1 MSGWRG
7 LYVSS
12 QAIRAP
18 PHKFPTD
25 TAAHK
30 YFAKKLAHQTRHACV
45 SEGGTYKS
53 QQSQREASMRSRML
67 IPAVMAVISLFA
79 LTPSSAFAHKHP
91 SPSGRCIV
99 SMQVAPRQIVA
110 GDPVVIFGRLRCINR
125 ASAADQQV
133 VLYHHLTGLP
143 GFTPVQSATTDAH
156 GFYEFGRADGV
167 VETNR
172 SFFVRSHGARSATRR
187 IRVAAQVT
195 LSGSTEGAL
204 LTGYPNRVTFTGAV
218 SPADVGARV
227 ILQRQNALTGNQWRR
242 IDSGIVESTGDF
254 TITHTFV
261 VAGDAN
267 LRVLV
272 RSQGR
277 NVPSE
282 SNVLADT
289 VSQAQNPELTIQA
302 SADPIASGEM
312 VTISGKLAL
321 GASRSLVLMAH
332 TARQPGFTPVA
343 QTISNS
349 AGEYSFPSQM
359 PVNSTFYRVDAGQPV
374 CPSGEVCPALALKP
388 ISSAV
393 LYEGVKDVL
402 TARASPT
409 TVQAGQSVTFS
420 GTVSPDQTGHVIY
433 LERQNARGPGFHV
446 VQLSFV
452 EVGSSYTIV
461 HRFYDV
467 GTKLLRVYIP
477 GGPDNQGAAS
487 ASFTIQVNP
496 APASNLMPETPEN
509 TTVPPEGQ
517 S

>member
-1 MSGWRG
+1 
-7 LYVSS
+7 
-12 QAIRAP
+12 
-18 PHKFPTD
+18 
-25 TAAHK
+25 
-30 YFAKKLAHQTRHACV
+30 
-45 SEGGTYKS
+45 
-53 QQSQREASMRSRML
+53 MRSRTL
-67 IPAVMAVISLFA
+67 IPAITAVISLFA
-79 LTPSSAFAHKHP
+79 LAPSGAFAHKHP

-99 SMQVAPRQIVA
+99 SIQVAPRQIVA
-110 GDPVVIFGRLRCINR
+110 GDPVVIFGRLRCVDR
-125 ASAADQQV
+125 ASAAGQQV

-172 SFFVRSHGARSATRR
+172 SFFVRSHGARSATKR

-242 IDSGIVESTGDF
+242 IDSGIVESTGNF

-261 VAGDAN
+261 VPGDAN

-282 SNVLADT
+282 SNILADT

-302 SADPIASGEM
+302 SADPISAGEA
-312 VTISGKLAL
+312 VTISGKLTA
-321 GASRSLVLMAH
+321 GANRSLTLMAH
-332 TARQPGFTPVA
+332 TARQPDFVAVA
-343 QTISNS
+343 QTTSNS
-349 AGEYSFPSQM
+349 AGEYSFPAQS
-359 PVNSTFYRVDAGQPV
+359 PTNSIFYRVDAGQLV
-374 CPSGEVCPALALKP
+374 CPPNAACPAIAFRP
-388 ISSAV
+388 VSSAV

-402 TARASPT
+402 TAQASPT

-433 LERQNARGPGFHV
+433 LERQNAHGPGFHV

-452 EVGSSYTIV
+452 GAGSAYSIV
-461 HRFYDV
+461 HRFYDA
-467 GTKLLRVYIP
+467 GSKLLRVYIP

-487 ASFTIQVNP
+487 SPLAIQVNP
-496 APASNLMPETPEN
+496 APASILIPETPEN